1 MPVTELDI
9 VRNRIRELQDANNDM
24 VQVLGKKVSASAV
37 SRLVADLETRIV
49 SIEERLESIESRL
62 TALEEED

>member
-1 MPVTELDI
+1 MPLTELDI
-9 VRNRIRELQDANNDM
+9 IRNRIRELQDANNDI
-24 VQVLGKKVSASAV
+24 VQVLGKKPSASSV

-49 SIEERLESIESRL
+49 SLEERIESIESRL